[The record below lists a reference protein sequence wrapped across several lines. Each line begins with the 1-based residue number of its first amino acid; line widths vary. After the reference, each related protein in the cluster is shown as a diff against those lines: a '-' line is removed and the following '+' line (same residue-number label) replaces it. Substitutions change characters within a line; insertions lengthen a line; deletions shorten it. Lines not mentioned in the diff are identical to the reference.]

1 MEPFFVE
8 DMDTELE
15 AGFGKTSFP
24 SPAARPTRQRFS
36 LPAPSHLYLNQQFSP
51 ERLPR
56 HSPYVGQR
64 PPPSHPHTSCLKQ
77 VWVAAEVACE
87 SSAGTFHH
95 GFKASNADVP
105 TFDVD
110 LEKLSP
116 KNPHVGTFKHSAR
129 TKVRTSSLEEVT
141 SQSASQRSTFGE
153 EHIRRQSFKDIGDW
167 LKSPELCGLQ
177 AVVPKGCG
185 IRIMDKVLLRTL
197 RSDSL
202 LYHMVSRQRTMPTT
216 QSPPLHSTRLQSD
229 CDLFPRQREFL
240 GRSAGRRARVCLRC
254 ARLRHNTEDFVVTLD
269 SALQH
274 RQFCDFMCIP

>member
-1 MEPFFVE
+1 MECFFVE
-8 DMDTELE
+8 DRETELE
-15 AGFGKTSFP
+15 AGFDKTTFP
-24 SPAARPTRQRFS
+24 SPAARPTRQRLS
-36 LPAPSHLYLNQQFSP
+36 LPAPPHLYLNQQFSP

-56 HSPYVGQR
+56 HSPYVGQPR
-64 PPPSHPHTSCLKQ
+64 PTSSLKQ
-77 VWVAAEVACE
+77 VRAAAEVAWE

-153 EHIRRQSFKDIGDW
+153 ENIRRQSFKDIGDW

-202 LYHMVSRQRTMPTT
+202 LYHMVSRQRTMPST

-274 RQFCDFMCIP
+274 R